1 MLTFIALCLLSR
13 VAYTFNDV
21 LVGGLARKH
30 DGMEVAAL
38 RGLTLGVTM
47 APLLFWVAPGAL
59 AELLARPAELSF
71 LIVVTAVGNV
81 LHLEAARC
89 LPFGLRAALLV
100 AGVAIGGIG
109 LGTWFFD
116 ERFSLVE
123 LGWCSLVVVSGVLAA
138 MGDHSTEKLTAN
150 VPKGA
155 VLTLTTSALLSVAA
169 FSFARLARATDP
181 MLVGWVWEFGIGL
194 VLLVPLLFRRR
205 FRFEPGIRRRF
216 LLTGLYSLP
225 TVVGTGATAVA
236 LTLGPLGIW
245 SALAGTQALLSAA
258 LGAAWHREKIGPRRW
273 SYFLIGA
280 IGIGGLAF
288 AQRAE

>member
-13 VAYTFNDV
+13 IAYTFNDV
-21 LVGGLARKH
+21 LVGGLAREH
-30 DGMEVAAL
+30 DGVEIAAL
-38 RGLTLGVTM
+38 RGLALGVTM
-47 APLLFWVAPGAL
+47 APLLFWVSPGAW

-71 LIVVTAVGNV
+71 LVVVTAVGNV

-116 ERFSLVE
+116 ERFSIVE
-123 LGWCSLVVVSGVLAA
+123 LAWCSLVVVSGVLAA

-205 FRFEPGIRRRF
+205 DHFQPGIARRF
-216 LLTGLYSLP
+216 LRTGLYSMP

-258 LGAAWHREKIGPRRW
+258 LGAAWHREKIGSRRW

-288 AQRAE
+288 AQRAQ